1 MQAYVYAELRNR
13 MEFPG
18 RALKWKSQR
27 IGAFVFLTA
36 ERRAELENVS

>member
-1 MQAYVYAELRNR
+1 MRAYVYAELRNR
-13 MEFPG
+13 IEFPG
-18 RALKWKSQR
+18 RALKWKSRR